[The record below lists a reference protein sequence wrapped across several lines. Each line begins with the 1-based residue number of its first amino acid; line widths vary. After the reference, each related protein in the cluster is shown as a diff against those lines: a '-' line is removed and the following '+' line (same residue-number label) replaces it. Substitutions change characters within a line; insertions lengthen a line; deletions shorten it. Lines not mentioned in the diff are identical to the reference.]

1 MKISRWRKGS
11 EPKEGDKTAAQYQ
24 EGATASKARDRLRGL
39 WGHQDSDLSPEESV
53 LAAYADAQG
62 GAREAGTG
70 VDGADGAAAAAGAT
84 AAAESYGS
92 GRIARERLNGLL
104 TERQANGEISV
115 PEAAEPELS
124 AAASAHMRL
133 NTVFMDSDEYR
144 RRKAM
149 AAAAA
154 AVAVACAATP
164 ADAAKATV
172 AVQEADEVD
181 EAEDADESDELLLTI
196 KAPGRKT
203 DLNAGDLL
211 QGGGSAG
218 DGAAAAAREGA
229 GSAAMS
235 GVGTGGGAVTAAAS
249 DAVAAGQSARRQGS
263 EVNTVFY
270 PVVVYTPE
278 ELDEA
283 RRSGAERILVKGELA
298 RKLRTAFKG
307 LRSIGAGS
315 LNLLALGLS
324 GAALFAP
331 FTGGVTLGAAG
342 TAMGTLG
349 AALTAAAIAA
359 ISAIGFT
366 LVIAVFKGYEEV
378 RLGGGGVELVIRKG
392 KKSSQ

>member
-11 EPKEGDKTAAQYQ
+11 EPKESDKTAAQPQ
-24 EGATASKARDRLRGL
+24 EVATASTARDRLRGL
-39 WGHQDSDLSPEESV
+39 WGHQDSALSPEDSV
-53 LAAYADAQG
+53 PAADAAAEG

-70 VDGADGAAAAAGAT
+70 ADGAACAAAAAGA
-84 AAAESYGS
+84 AADAESYGS

-104 TERQANGEISV
+104 TERQATVENSV
-115 PEAAEPELS
+115 AEAAEPELS

-154 AVAVACAATP
+154 AVAAASAATP
-164 ADAAKATV
+164 AEAARAT
-172 AVQEADEVD
+172 AAAPEADDFD
-181 EAEDADESDELLLTI
+181 ETDEADESDELLLTI
-196 KAPGRKT
+196 KTPARKT
-203 DLNAGDLL
+203 ELVASDLL
-211 QGGGSAG
+211 QRVENGS
-218 DGAAAAAREGA
+218 DGAAAGAAAMAGD
-229 GSAAMS
+229 GSAAMA
-235 GVGTGGGAVTAAAS
+235 GAGAVTAAAS
-249 DAVAAGQSARRQGS
+249 DAVTAGESARGQGS

>member
-11 EPKEGDKTAAQYQ
+11 EPKESDKTAAQPQ
-24 EGATASKARDRLRGL
+24 EVATASTARDRLRGL
-39 WGHQDSDLSPEESV
+39 WGHQDSGLSPEDSV
-53 LAAYADAQG
+53 PAADAAAEG

-70 VDGADGAAAAAGAT
+70 ADGAAGAAAAAS

-104 TERQANGEISV
+104 TERQATGENSV
-115 PEAAEPELS
+115 AEAAEPELS

-149 AAAAA
+149 AAAAVA
-154 AVAVACAATP
+154 AASAAMP
-164 ADAAKATV
+164 AEAARAT
-172 AVQEADEVD
+172 AAAPEADDFD
-181 EAEDADESDELLLTI
+181 ETDEADESDELLLTI
-196 KAPGRKT
+196 KTPARKT
-203 DLNAGDLL
+203 ELVASDLL
-211 QGGGSAG
+211 QRVENGS
-218 DGAAAAAREGA
+218 DGAAAGAAAMAGD
-229 GSAAMS
+229 GSAAMA
-235 GVGTGGGAVTAAAS
+235 GAGAVTAAAS
-249 DAVAAGQSARRQGS
+249 DAVAAGESARGQGS

-283 RRSGAERILVKGELA
+283 RRSGAERILVKGDLA

-392 KKSSQ
+392 KKSSK

>member
-1 MKISRWRKGS
+1 M
-11 EPKEGDKTAAQYQ
+11 
-24 EGATASKARDRLRGL
+24 
-39 WGHQDSDLSPEESV
+39 
-53 LAAYADAQG
+53 
-62 GAREAGTG
+62 
-70 VDGADGAAAAAGAT
+70 AGA
-84 AAAESYGS
+84 
-92 GRIARERLNGLL
+92 
-104 TERQANGEISV
+104 
-115 PEAAEPELS
+115 
-124 AAASAHMRL
+124 
-133 NTVFMDSDEYR
+133 
-144 RRKAM
+144 
-149 AAAAA
+149 
-154 AVAVACAATP
+154 
-164 ADAAKATV
+164 
-172 AVQEADEVD
+172 
-181 EAEDADESDELLLTI
+181 
-196 KAPGRKT
+196 
-203 DLNAGDLL
+203 
-211 QGGGSAG
+211 
-218 DGAAAAAREGA
+218 
-229 GSAAMS
+229 
-235 GVGTGGGAVTAAAS
+235 GAVTAAAS
-249 DAVAAGQSARRQGS
+249 DAVTAGESARGQGS